1 MIDCNIANG
10 TPPINITWFRNGSPY
25 ATGGNDS
32 TITITD
38 ARNGDVFMCKV
49 DNIIG
54 FDTENTTIYV
64 EGGKYTCTCIC
75 NSCNTGISVLL
86 CQGISG
92 GTQHLGT
99 TLDILSNIQKRLCCN

>member
-1 MIDCNIANG
+1 MNG
-10 TPPINITWFRNGSPY
+10 TPPINITWFHNGSPY
-25 ATGGNDS
+25 PTGRNFS

-64 EGGKYTCTCIC
+64 EGGKYTCTCKC
-75 NSCNTGISVLL
+75 NSCNTGISALP

-92 GTQHLGT
+92 VHSTLG
-99 TLDILSNIQKRLCCN
+99 RL